1 MSETRQWV
9 GSRQLLRLLR
19 DAMARGGTA
28 QQRLDDIAQII
39 ARGMVADVCSV
50 YFMRPGETLIL
61 CSTEGLRKDAVF
73 RTRLKVGEGL
83 VGTIAARAVPLA
95 LSEAQSHPQ
104 FVYRPET
111 GEEIYHS
118 FLGVPVLRGGR
129 VIGVLTV
136 QDQTQHKYTE
146 EEIETLE
153 TVAMVVAELIAGA
166 DLTVPD
172 EPAAVGA
179 REPERLK
186 GDRINSGL
194 ASGVALMHERGAAIT
209 RTVAEDPEVE
219 LQRLTE
225 AMRGMHLAID
235 TMVARVE
242 GVFEDEQKDEPLDI
256 LRTFRMIADDRGWIR
271 RIREA
276 IAGGLTAE
284 AAVAKVQND
293 MRSRMNRVA
302 DPYIRERLHDLD
314 DLAYRLL
321 QHLTS
326 PEDAAASRAAMPD
339 SAVLIARSMGPA
351 ELLDYDHKKLRAL
364 LLDESSAMSHVAIVA
379 RALDIPAIGNIR
391 GLIGKIEPGD
401 PILVDGDNGVAY
413 VRPGE
418 DVGHSFSQSLVFQE
432 KQRAAYAA
440 TRDLP
445 AVTRDGE
452 TVALHIN
459 AGLQIDLD
467 HLHESGA
474 KGVGLYRTEIPFMIR
489 SQFPRLGAQ
498 TKLYEE
504 IYAKAGDK
512 PVVFRT
518 LDIGGDKLLPYFR
531 KSEDEN
537 PAMGWRALRMALDRP
552 AILRLQV
559 RALIRA
565 SAGRALR
572 VMFPLVAEVA
582 EFDAARS
589 LLDDE
594 IRRARNRGDALP
606 SRVDV
611 GAMLEV
617 PSLYFQLPQLLDRVD
632 FLSVGSND
640 LVQFLFACDRGNPR
654 VSDRYDVLSSP
665 VLRFLREV
673 VTRSAEAGVPVSLCG
688 EMAGEPLEAMT
699 LIGLGFRNLSMP
711 PRSIGVVRHMLRTLD
726 TAALEAA
733 LEVAYT
739 SPGHSVREILRDFAV
754 SAGVGIGDLIEDLTN
769 DV

>member
-1 MSETRQWV
+1 MSETKKWV

-19 DAMARGGTA
+19 DAMARRGTA
-28 QQRLDDIAQII
+28 QQRLDDIARII

-50 YFMRPGETLIL
+50 YFMRPGESLVL
-61 CSTEGLRKDAVF
+61 CSTDGLRKDAVF

-83 VGTIAARAVPLA
+83 VGTIAARAGPLA

-129 VIGVLTV
+129 VIGVLIV
-136 QDQTQHKYTE
+136 QNQTQHDYTE
-146 EEIETLE
+146 EELETLE

-166 DLTVPD
+166 DLAVPD
-172 EPAAVGA
+172 ELAAVA
-179 REPERLK
+179 TEDPVRLK
-186 GDRINSGL
+186 GDCINSGL
-194 ASGVALMHERGAAIT
+194 ASGVAFMHERGAPIT
-209 RTVAEDPEVE
+209 RTVAEDPDDE
-219 LQRLTE
+219 LQRLTD
-225 AMRGMHLAID
+225 AMSGMHIAID
-235 TMVARVE
+235 TMVARVA
-242 GVFEDEQKDEPLDI
+242 GVFDDDQKDEPLDI

-276 IAGGLTAE
+276 VEGGLTAE

-293 MRSRMNRVA
+293 MRGRMSRVA
-302 DPYIRERLHDLD
+302 DPYIRERFLDLD

-321 QHLTS
+321 QHLTN
-326 PEDAAASRAAMPD
+326 PAD
-339 SAVLIARSMGPA
+339 SAVPQAELPDETVLIARSMGPA
-351 ELLDYDHKKLRAL
+351 ELLDYDHTKLRAL
-364 LLDESSAMSHVAIVA
+364 LLDEASATSHVAIVA
-379 RALDIPAIGNIR
+379 RALDIPAVGNIR
-391 GLIGKIEPGD
+391 GLIGKVEPGD
-401 PILVDGDNGVAY
+401 PVLVDGDNGVAY

-418 DVGHSFSQSLVFQE
+418 DVSESFSQSLAFQA
-432 KQRAAYAA
+432 KQRAAFAA
-440 TRDLP
+440 ERNLP

-452 TVALHIN
+452 SIALHIN

-467 HLHESGA
+467 HLHEIGA
-474 KGVGLYRTEIPFMIR
+474 EGVGLYRTEIPFMIR

-498 TKLYEE
+498 TRLYEE
-504 IYAKAGDK
+504 IYARAGDR

-531 KSEDEN
+531 ETEDEN

-552 AILRLQV
+552 AILQLQV

-582 EFDAARS
+582 EFDAARA

-594 IRRARNRGDALP
+594 IERARRRGEALP

-632 FLSVGSND
+632 FLSIGSND

-654 VSDRYDVLSSP
+654 VSDRYDVLSPP

-673 VTRSAEAGVPVSLCG
+673 VLRSAEAGVPVSLCG
-688 EMAGEPLEAMT
+688 EMAGEPLEAMA
-699 LIGLGFRNLSMP
+699 LVGLGFRNLSMP
-711 PRSIGVVRHMLRTLD
+711 PRSIGAIRHMVRTLD
-726 TAALEAA
+726 TAALEAT
-733 LEVAYT
+733 LEAVYA
-739 SPGHSVREILRDFAV
+739 SPDHSVRDFLHDFAV
-754 SAGVGIGDLIEDLTN
+754 SAGIGVGDLIEDLTN
-769 DV
+769 AG

>member
-1 MSETRQWV
+1 MSVTKEWV
-9 GSRQLLRLLR
+9 GSRQLLRRLR

-28 QQRLDDIAQII
+28 RQRLDDIARII

-50 YFMRPGETLIL
+50 YFMRPGETLVL

-73 RTRLKVGEGL
+73 RTRLKVGQGL
-83 VGTIAARAVPLA
+83 VGTIADRAAPLA

-136 QDQTQHKYTE
+136 QDRTQHEYND

-166 DLTVPD
+166 DLAVPD
-172 EPAAVGA
+172 EPSAAGS
-179 REPERLK
+179 REPVRLT
-186 GDRINSGL
+186 GDRINGGL
-194 ASGVALMHERGAAIT
+194 AHGVALIHERGAPIT
-209 RTVAEDPEVE
+209 RTVAEDPEAE
-219 LQRLTE
+219 LRRVTE
-225 AMRGMHLAID
+225 AMNDMQIAID
-235 TMVARVE
+235 SMVARVA
-242 GVFEDEQKDEPLDI
+242 GALDDGQKDEPLDI
-256 LRTFRMIADDRGWIR
+256 LRTFRMIADDRGWVR

-276 IAGGLTAE
+276 IEGGLTAE

-293 MRSRMNRVA
+293 MRSRMSRVA

-321 QHLTS
+321 QHLTNA
-326 PEDAAASRAAMPD
+326 EDASASRAPIPE

-351 ELLDYDHKKLRAL
+351 ELLDYDHKKIRAL
-364 LLDESSAMSHVAIVA
+364 LLDEASAVSHVAIVA
-379 RALDIPAIGNIR
+379 RALDIPAVGNVQ

-401 PILVDGDNGVAY
+401 PVLVDGDNGIAY

-418 DVGHSFSQSLVFQE
+418 DVRRSFAQSLAFQA
-432 KQRAAYAA
+432 KQRAAFAA
-440 TRDLP
+440 ERDLP
-445 AVTRDGE
+445 AVTLDGE
-452 TVALHIN
+452 RIALHIN
-459 AGLQIDLD
+459 AGLQVDLD

-474 KGVGLYRTEIPFMIR
+474 EGVGLYRTEIPFMIR

-498 TKLYEE
+498 TTLYQE

-512 PVVFRT
+512 AVVFRT

-531 KSEDEN
+531 DTEDEN
-537 PAMGWRALRMALDRP
+537 PAMGWRALRMTLDRP
-552 AILRLQV
+552 AILRLQI

-565 SAGRALR
+565 SGGRGLR
-572 VMFPLVAEVA
+572 VMFPLVSEVA
-582 EFDAARS
+582 EFEAARR

-594 IRRARNRGDALP
+594 LARARSRGDTLP
-606 SRVDV
+606 SRVEA

-617 PSLYFQLPQLLDRVD
+617 PSLYFQLPQLLERVD

-640 LVQFLFACDRGNPR
+640 LVQFLFACDRGNPK
-654 VSDRYDVLSSP
+654 VSDRYDVLSPP

-673 VTRSAEAGVPVSLCG
+673 VARGAEAGVPVGLCG
-688 EMAGEPLEAMT
+688 EMAGEPLEAMA
-699 LIGLGFRNLSMP
+699 LIGLGFRSLSMP
-711 PRSIGVVRHMLRTLD
+711 PRSIGAVRHMLRTLD
-726 TAALEAA
+726 TTALSAAMESVYL
-733 LEVAYT
+733 
-739 SPGHSVREILRDFAV
+739 SPAHSVREFLRDFAV
-754 SAGVGIGDLIEDLTN
+754 STEVALGDVIEELTN
-769 DV
+769 AG

>member
-9 GSRQLLRLLR
+9 GSRQLLRRLR

-28 QQRLDDIAQII
+28 RQRLDDIARII

-50 YFMRPGETLIL
+50 YFMRPGESLVL

-73 RTRLKVGEGL
+73 RTRLKLGEGL
-83 VGTIAARAVPLA
+83 VGTIAARATPLA

-136 QDQTQHKYTE
+136 QDRTQHEYTE
-146 EEIETLE
+146 EEVETLE

-166 DLTVPD
+166 DLDVPD
-172 EPAAVGA
+172 EQDEADRADPV
-179 REPERLK
+179 RLT
-186 GDRINSGL
+186 GDSLNGGL
-194 ASGVALMHERGAAIT
+194 ARGVALLHERGAPIS
-209 RTVAEDPEVE
+209 RTVAENPEDE
-219 LQRLTE
+219 LQRLTD
-225 AMRGMHLAID
+225 AMSGMQVAID
-235 TMVARVE
+235 TMVARVA
-242 GVFEDEQKDEPLDI
+242 GVFDEGDNEEPLDI

-276 IAGGLTAE
+276 IEGGLTAE

-293 MRSRMNRVA
+293 MRSRMGRVA
-302 DPYIRERLHDLD
+302 DPYIRERLLDLD

-321 QHLTS
+321 QHLTG
-326 PEDAAASRAAMPD
+326 PTDTVETRVEMPD
-339 SAVLIARSMGPA
+339 SAVLVARSMGPA

-364 LLDESSAMSHVAIVA
+364 LLDEASATSHVAIVA
-379 RALDIPAIGNIR
+379 RALDIPAIGNLR

-401 PILVDGDNGVAY
+401 PVLVDGDNGITY
-413 VRPGE
+413 IRPGD
-418 DVGHSFSQSLVFQE
+418 DVSDSFDESLAFQAR
-432 KQRAAYAA
+432 QRAAFAA
-440 TRDLP
+440 ESNLP
-445 AVTRDGE
+445 AVTPDGAE
-452 TVALHIN
+452 ISLHIN

-474 KGVGLYRTEIPFMIR
+474 DGVGLYRTEIPFMIR
-489 SQFPRLGAQ
+489 SQFPRLDAQ
-498 TKLYEE
+498 TALYRE
-504 IYAKAGDK
+504 IYEKAGGR

-531 KSEDEN
+531 DTEDEN

-552 AILRLQV
+552 AILRLQL
-559 RALIRA
+559 RAMIRA
-565 SAGRALR
+565 ASGRPLH
-572 VMFPLVAEVA
+572 VMFPLVSEVA
-582 EFDAARS
+582 EFDAARA

-594 IRRARNRGDALP
+594 VERARRRGDPVP
-606 SRVDV
+606 SRIHA

-654 VSDRYDVLSSP
+654 VSGRYDVLSPP
-665 VLRFLREV
+665 VLLFLREV
-673 VTRSAEAGVPVSLCG
+673 VACCDEAGVPVSLCG
-688 EMAGEPLEAMT
+688 EMAGEPLEAMA
-699 LIGLGFRNLSMP
+699 LIGLGFRRLSMP
-711 PRSIGVVRHMLRTLD
+711 PRAIGAIRHMIRMLD
-726 TAALEAA
+726 TVALESAMAPVYGAA
-733 LEVAYT
+733 D
-739 SPGHSVREILRDFAV
+739 HSVREILRDFAI
-754 SAGVGIGDLIEDLTN
+754 SAGIGAGNIIEELTN
-769 DV
+769 AD

>member
-1 MSETRQWV
+1 MSETTQWV
-9 GSRQLLRLLR
+9 GSRQLLRRLR

-28 QQRLDDIAQII
+28 RQRLDDIARII

-50 YFMRPGETLIL
+50 YFMRPGESLVL

-73 RTRLKVGEGL
+73 RTRLRVGEGL
-83 VGTIAARAVPLA
+83 VGTIAARAAPLA

-136 QDQTQHKYTE
+136 QNQTQHAYAE

-166 DLTVPD
+166 DLAVPN
-172 EPAAVGA
+172 EPAEAGT
-179 REPERLK
+179 REPVRLT
-186 GDRINSGL
+186 GDRINRGL
-194 ASGVALMHERGAAIT
+194 ARGVALLHERGAAIT
-209 RTVAEDPEVE
+209 RTIAEDPEVE
-219 LQRLTE
+219 LRRLSE
-225 AMRGMHLAID
+225 AMSGMQIAID
-235 TMVARVE
+235 SMVARVA
-242 GVFEDEQKDEPLDI
+242 GVFDDDQKDEPLDI
-256 LRTFRMIADDRGWIR
+256 LRAFRMIADDRGWVR

-293 MRSRMNRVA
+293 MRGRMSRVA
-302 DPYIRERLHDLD
+302 DPYIRERLLDLD

-326 PEDAAASRAAMPD
+326 PDDGTASQAAMPD
-339 SAVLIARSMGPA
+339 STVLIARSMGPA
-351 ELLDYDHKKLRAL
+351 ELLDYDHEKLCAL
-364 LLDESSAMSHVAIVA
+364 LLDEASAASHVAIVA
-379 RALDIPAIGNIR
+379 RALDIPAIANVR

-401 PILVDGDNGVAY
+401 PILVDGNNGIAY
-413 VRPGE
+413 VRPGA
-418 DVGHSFSQSLVFQE
+418 DVSGSFSQSLAFQA
-432 KQRAAYAA
+432 KQRAAFAA
-440 TRDLP
+440 ESGLP
-445 AVTRDGE
+445 AVTRDGQAI
-452 TVALHIN
+452 ALHIN
-459 AGLQIDLD
+459 AGLQIDVD

-474 KGVGLYRTEIPFMIR
+474 DGVGLYRTEIPFMIR

-498 TKLYEE
+498 TALYQE
-504 IYAKAGDK
+504 IYAKAGDR

-531 KSEDEN
+531 DTEDEN

-552 AILRLQV
+552 AILRLQL

-565 SAGRALR
+565 SAGRSLR
-572 VMFPLVAEVA
+572 VMFPLVSEVA
-582 EFDAARS
+582 EFEAARA

-594 IRRARNRGDALP
+594 MSRARNRGDTLP
-606 SRVDV
+606 SRVDA

-617 PSLYFQLPQLLDRVD
+617 PSLYFQLPELLERVD

-654 VSDRYDVLSSP
+654 VSNRYDVLSPP
-665 VLRFLREV
+665 VLRFLRDV
-673 VTRSAEAGVPVSLCG
+673 VARSAEAGVPVSLCG
-688 EMAGEPLEAMT
+688 EMAGEPLEAMA
-699 LIGLGFRNLSMP
+699 LIGLGFRSLSMP
-711 PRSIGVVRHMLRTLD
+711 PQAIGAVRHMVRTLD
-726 TAALEAA
+726 TAALEATM
-733 LEVAYT
+733 ESVYR
-739 SPGHSVREILRDFAV
+739 SSDHSVREFLREFAL
-754 SAGVGIGDLIEDLTN
+754 SAGVGGGDLIEDLTN
-769 DV
+769 AG